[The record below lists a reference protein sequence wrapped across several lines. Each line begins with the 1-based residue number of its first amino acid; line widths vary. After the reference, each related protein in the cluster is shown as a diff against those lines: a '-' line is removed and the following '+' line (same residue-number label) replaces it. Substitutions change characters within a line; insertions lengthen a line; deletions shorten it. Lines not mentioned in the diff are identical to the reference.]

1 MLPLGHIQLTE
12 ELVEYRSR
20 YTRFTKDEQIT
31 MMTLWGIFRSPLMMG
46 GEMRDNDEF
55 TLSLLQNRE
64 LIDMLKN
71 SSGAKQFSRKETDSK
86 GEIIWTS
93 KGENCKYVALFNT
106 DDEEREISFDIT
118 DISIGGIKY
127 SVWDMWAHKEFTVT
141 DGEFSAKVNSH
152 GARLFKITV
161 K

>member
-1 MLPLGHIQLTE
+1 
-12 ELVEYRSR
+12 
-20 YTRFTKDEQIT
+20 

-71 SSGAKQFSRKETDSK
+71 SSGARQFKREETDGK

-93 KGENCKYVALFNT
+93 NGKDCKYVALFNT
-106 DDEEREISFDIT
+106 DDTEREIDFDIT
-118 DISIGGIKY
+118 DISIGGIRY
-127 SVWDMWAHKEFTVT
+127 SVWDMWKHEEYTVT
-141 DGEFSAKVNSH
+141 DGKLSAKVNSH
-152 GARLFKITV
+152 GARLFKITI

>member
-1 MLPLGHIQLTE
+1 
-12 ELVEYRSR
+12 
-20 YTRFTKDEQIT
+20 
-31 MMTLWGIFRSPLMMG
+31 
-46 GEMRDNDEF
+46 MRENDEF

-71 SSGAKQFSRKETDSK
+71 SSGAKQFKRDEVDGK

-106 DDEEREISFDIT
+106 DDKLREIKFDIT
-118 DISIGGIKY
+118 DIAIGGAKY
-127 SVWDMWAHKEFTVT
+127 SVWDMWSHEEYTVT
-141 DGEFSAKVNSH
+141 ENEFSAKVNSH
-152 GARLFKITV
+152 GARLFKITI